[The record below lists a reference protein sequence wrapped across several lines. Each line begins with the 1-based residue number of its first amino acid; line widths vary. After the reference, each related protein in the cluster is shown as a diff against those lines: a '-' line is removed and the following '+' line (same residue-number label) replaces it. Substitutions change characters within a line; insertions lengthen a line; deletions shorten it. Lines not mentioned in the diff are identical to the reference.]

1 MRHIAVLPPPSSL
14 SSNRIASSHNSV
26 HSIFGL
32 LKIIWIAAILAIA
45 IGTLDAQPSP
55 SRMFSPPSTQPTS
68 DVSSLASPTDFSIIL
83 LPDAQNETQYY
94 PQVLASQTAWVAK
107 NQAALNIQVFL
118 GLGDLVNDGAS
129 DVQDGNADAAI
140 RTLDNAGIP
149 YFLAIGNHDY
159 DGALPRNATGFN
171 RWFGPARYA
180 NYSYYK
186 GNYPTGS
193 NENSYGVL
201 TINGTQY
208 LFLVLEFVP
217 RDAALQW
224 AASILDANQ
233 EDRKSTRLNSS
244 H

>member
-1 MRHIAVLPPPSSL
+1 MRHIAALNSHRSL
-14 SSNRIASSHNSV
+14 SSNRIASSQV
-26 HSIFGL
+26 HSVFGL
-32 LKIIWIAAILAIA
+32 LKIVWIAAILAITIA
-45 IGTLDAQPSP
+45 TLHAQPSRISSSP
-55 SRMFSPPSTQPTS
+55 SIHSANSVSPL
-68 DVSSLASPTDFSIIL
+68 DSPTDFSIIV
-83 LPDAQNETQYY
+83 LPDAQNESQNY
-94 PQVLASQTAWVAK
+94 PQVLASQTAWVAQ
-107 NQAALNIQVFL
+107 NQTALNIQAFL

-149 YFLAIGNHDY
+149 YFLAIGNHGY

-171 RWFGPARYA
+171 CWFGPARYA

-208 LFLVLEFVP
+208 LFLILEFVP

-224 AASILDANQ
+224 AASILDANP
-233 EDRKSTRLNSS
+233 DKPVIVVTHS
-244 H
+244 HM